1 MNEGDECWVLGDGER
16 RDGIQSFRDLRVW
29 QPGMELVVGVYELTR
44 TLPKSETYGLVS
56 QMQRAAVSIPAN
68 IAEGHNRRNLR
79 EYLNFLS
86 IARGSLAEVE
96 TYLELVQ
103 RLGYA
108 TPGRV
113 LPLVELATSVGKQLI
128 ALRNSLST
136 RLQEEPFPYDPLA
149 S

>member
-1 MNEGDECWVLGDGER
+1 MA
-16 RDGIQSFRDLRVW
+16 IQSFRDLRVW
-29 QPGMELVVGVYELTR
+29 QSAMELVVGVYELTR
-44 TLPKSETYGLVS
+44 TLPKSETYGLSS
-56 QMQRAAVSIPAN
+56 QVQRAAVSIPAN
-68 IAEGHNRRNLR
+68 IAEGHSRRSLR

-103 RLGYA
+103 RLDYA
-108 TPGRV
+108 PPERIH
-113 LPLVELATSVGKQLI
+113 PLLDLAASVGKQLI

-136 RLQEEPFPYDPLA
+136 RLQDEPIPYDYND